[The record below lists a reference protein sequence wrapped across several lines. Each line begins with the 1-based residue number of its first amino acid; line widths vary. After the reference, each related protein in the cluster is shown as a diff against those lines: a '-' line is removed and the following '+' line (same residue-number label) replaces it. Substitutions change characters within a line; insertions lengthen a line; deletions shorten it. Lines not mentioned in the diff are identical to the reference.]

1 MANYQFKTTNIKGK
15 EYVEVNERIKFFRLD
30 EQYKGYCLESEL
42 VHLTNETVCVKAVI
56 KDASDRIVA
65 TGIAYEEKGASR
77 INSTSYVENCETSA
91 WGRAL
96 ANLGIGIDTSIASSM
111 EVANAIANQKSSSTS
126 TATNDTDVF
135 QKSVDYI
142 KNAKSKSAKETA
154 YNQVLAK
161 YGENFSDKQKLALK
175 KFV

>member
-65 TGIAYEEKGASR
+65 TGLAYEEKGASR

-111 EVANAIANQKSSSTS
+111 EVANAIANQKSSG
-126 TATNDTDVF
+126 TATTNDTDVF

-142 KNAKSKSAKETA
+142 KNAKSKTAKETA

-161 YGENFSDKQKLALK
+161 YGANFSDKQKLALK

>member
-1 MANYQFKTTNIKGK
+1 MAK
-15 EYVEVNERIKFFRLD
+15 
-30 EQYKGYCLESEL
+30 
-42 VHLTNETVCVKAVI
+42 
-56 KDASDRIVA
+56 
-65 TGIAYEEKGASR
+65 GIAYEETGASR

-96 ANLGIGIDTSIASSM
+96 ANLGIGIDTSIASSS
-111 EVANAIANQKSSSTS
+111 EVANAIANQRSSGTS
-126 TATNDTDVF
+126 TANDTDVF

-161 YGENFSDKQKLALK
+161 YGENFSDKQKAALK

>member
-30 EQYKGYCLESEL
+30 EQYKGYCLETEL

-65 TGIAYEEKGASR
+65 TGLAYEEKGASR

-96 ANLGIGIDTSIASSM
+96 ANLGIGIDTSIASSS
-111 EVANAIANQKSSSTS
+111 EVANAIANQRASSSNAS
-126 TATNDTDVF
+126 NDEDVF

-142 KNAKSKSAKETA
+142 KNAKSKTAKETA

-161 YGENFSDKQKLALK
+161 YGKNFSDKQKAALK

>member
-65 TGIAYEEKGASR
+65 TGLAYEEKGASR

-96 ANLGIGIDTSIASSM
+96 ANLGIGIDTSIASSS
-111 EVANAIANQKSSSTS
+111 EVANAIANQKSSGTS

-142 KNAKSKSAKETA
+142 KNAKSKTAKETA

-161 YGENFSDKQKLALK
+161 YGTNFSDKQKLALK

>member
-30 EQYKGYCLESEL
+30 EQYQGYCLESEL

-65 TGIAYEEKGASR
+65 TGLAYEEKGASR

-111 EVANAIANQKSSSTS
+111 EVANAIANQKSSGTN

-142 KNAKSKSAKETA
+142 KNAKSKTAKETA

-161 YGENFSDKQKLALK
+161 YGANFSDKQKLALK